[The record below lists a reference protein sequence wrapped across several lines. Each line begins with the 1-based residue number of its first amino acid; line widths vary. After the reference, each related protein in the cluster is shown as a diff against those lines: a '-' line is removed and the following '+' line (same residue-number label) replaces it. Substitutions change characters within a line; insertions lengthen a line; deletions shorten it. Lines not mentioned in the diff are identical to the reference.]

1 MITHLHHSRVHLLF
15 SARIIE
21 EMSEVFLIENML
33 SSVFCILS
41 EGFDSAFVADL
52 ISSFCLSRP

>member
-1 MITHLHHSRVHLLF
+1 MITHLHPSRVDLLF

-33 SSVFCILS
+33 SSVFCI
-41 EGFDSAFVADL
+41 
-52 ISSFCLSRP
+52 